1 MPRSAPLLAAGLVCL
16 GLVGCAASGGSKAP
30 ATYDLIAPRALA
42 GSVKKAPW
50 QLAVYEPVAVHTLET
65 NRLMV
70 RPQPD
75 QVSYYKGI
83 AWSDRLPRLV
93 QARMIESFQNSGAVK
108 AVSNTYGQY
117 ALASEIRAFQIDVTT
132 GRTAA
137 EVDIFAKLI
146 NLSTGKV
153 IATKGFNARV
163 PAKSD
168 APEDAFAALN
178 QAFTQVVQDI
188 TTWIAARR
196 G

>member
-16 GLVGCAASGGSKAP
+16 GLVGCAAGGGSKAP
-30 ATYDLIAPRALA
+30 ATYDLIAPRAFA

>member
-1 MPRSAPLLAAGLVCL
+1 M
-16 GLVGCAASGGSKAP
+16 GCAGGGGKAP
-30 ATYDLIAPRALA
+30 ATYDLIAPRAFA

-50 QLAVYEPVAVHTLET
+50 QLVVYEPVAVHTLET
-65 NRLMV
+65 NRLAV

-83 AWSDRLPRLV
+83 AWTDRLPRLV
-93 QARMIESFQNSGAVK
+93 QARLIESFQNSGAVK

-117 ALASEIRAFQIDVTT
+117 ALASELRAFQIDVTT
-132 GRTAA
+132 GRAAA

-146 NLSTGKV
+146 QLNTGKV

-163 PAKSD
+163 PARSD

>member
-1 MPRSAPLLAAGLVCL
+1 M
-16 GLVGCAASGGSKAP
+16 
-30 ATYDLIAPRALA
+30 
-42 GSVKKAPW
+42 
-50 QLAVYEPVAVHTLET
+50 
-65 NRLMV
+65 
-70 RPQPD
+70 
-75 QVSYYKGI
+75 
-83 AWSDRLPRLV
+83 
-93 QARMIESFQNSGAVK
+93 
-108 AVSNTYGQY
+108 
-117 ALASEIRAFQIDVTT
+117 TT